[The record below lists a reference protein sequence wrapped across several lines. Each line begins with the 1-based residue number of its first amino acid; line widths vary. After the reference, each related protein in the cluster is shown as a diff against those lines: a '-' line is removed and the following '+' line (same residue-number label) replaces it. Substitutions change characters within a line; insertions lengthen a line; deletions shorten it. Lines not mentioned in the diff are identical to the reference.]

1 MKKSRKKKGF
11 TLVELL
17 IVIAITGILM
27 AVAAPKY
34 SSMIERANNIKNQSY
49 AREIVNY
56 VDMHNAEHPNSTINE
71 DDTLDTIV
79 AKESFKV
86 DDDFTKAKEELSK
99 LKVEKISDIR
109 KLAKDGIIET
119 PPKQP

>member
-1 MKKSRKKKGF
+1 MEKSKKKKGF

-34 SSMIERANNIKNQSY
+34 SGMIERANNIKNQSY

-56 VDMHNAEHPNSTINE
+56 VDMHNAEYPNSIINE

-86 DDDFTKAKEELSK
+86 DDDFTEAKEKLSK
-99 LKVEKISDIR
+99 LEFEKISDIR
-109 KLAKDGIIET
+109 NLAKDGTIEPT
-119 PPKQP
+119 SNQP

>member
-1 MKKSRKKKGF
+1 MEKSKKKKGF

-34 SSMIERANNIKNQSY
+34 SGMIERANNIKNQSY

-56 VDMHNAEHPNSTINE
+56 VDMHNAEYPNSIINE

-86 DDDFTKAKEELSK
+86 DDDFTEAKEKLSK
-99 LKVEKISDIR
+99 L
-109 KLAKDGIIET
+109 
-119 PPKQP
+119 